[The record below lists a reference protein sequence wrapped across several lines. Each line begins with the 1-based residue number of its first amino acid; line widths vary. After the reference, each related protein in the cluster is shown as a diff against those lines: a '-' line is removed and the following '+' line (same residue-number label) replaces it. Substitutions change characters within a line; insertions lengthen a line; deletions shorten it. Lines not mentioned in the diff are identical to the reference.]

1 MCIHFFASDYN
12 YCFAAKRQNIALKNS
27 LIIGDEDDLPPVS
40 GAPGGGRLSG
50 GGHGNPVGNPA
61 AALYGPAGQLPGT
74 HHNIPNMHCNPA
86 VKNNRGPPSMPKP
99 PPRPQQNITQVCL
112 FLFIFSI
119 I

>member
-1 MCIHFFASDYN
+1 MS
-12 YCFAAKRQNIALKNS
+12 AAKRQKIALKNS
-27 LIIGDEDDLPPVS
+27 LIIDDEDDLPPVR

-74 HHNIPNMHCNPA
+74 HHTNIPNMHCNPA

-112 FLFIFSI
+112 FFINSFHNI
-119 I
+119 M